1 VSALAFTNPRVQR
14 LRRLLGRRSF
24 RVSEGVFVVE
34 GAKVLAEAFAAGASV
49 SELYVLAGT
58 ADSVVSLAR
67 SLGVPV
73 YDLLPDVLARVT
85 DTVTPQSVLGVV
97 RSVDVPLSTLQASLL
112 DGGFCV
118 VAVGLSDPGNAGTVM
133 RSAEGAGACGVVF
146 CDGSVDVTNPKTVRS
161 SAGSMFHVP
170 VVQSDL
176 SGEDVVSTLRAWG
189 VRVWATSSVVAG
201 GVAYDAADLRGPTA
215 IVLGNEANG
224 LSSAVLEG
232 VDGLITIPTAG
243 RTESLNVAMAA
254 SVLAFEAAR
263 QRRSVR

>member
-1 VSALAFTNPRVQR
+1 M
-14 LRRLLGRRSF
+14 
-24 RVSEGVFVVE
+24 VE

-49 SELYVLAGT
+49 DELYLVAGE
-58 ADSVVSLAR
+58 SFPVVSVAR

-73 YDLLPDVLARVT
+73 YELTLDVLARVT
-85 DTVTPQSVLGVV
+85 DTVTPQSVVGVV
-97 RSVDVPLSTLQASLL
+97 RSVTVALSTLRGPLL
-112 DGGFCV
+112 SDGGFCV

-146 CDGSVDVTNPKTVRS
+146 CEGSVDVTNPKTVRS

-170 VVQSDL
+170 VTQSDL
-176 SGEDVVSTLRAWG
+176 SGVEVVSTLRAWG
-189 VRVWATSSVVAG
+189 VRVWATSSVAAG

-224 LSSAVLEG
+224 LSAAVLEG

-263 QRRSVR
+263 QRRSPT